1 MEQQTVGALLTAGK
15 AAVAAGD
22 RSAAAQQLHEATKVR
37 LRRNGC
43 QCCWWG
49 LDHLLLPAGSGG
61 GGTGLCLTYAPS
73 CLGSCRPASRKMFPR
88 STPGLGLYSC
98 SATLAA
104 WCA

>member
-1 MEQQTVGALLTAGK
+1 MGALLTAGK

-49 LDHLLLPAGSGG
+49 LDYLLLPAGSGG
-61 GGTGLCLTYAPS
+61 GGTGLSVSYVRAILS
-73 CLGSCRPASRKMFPR
+73 WLLPASRKMCPR